1 MKKIIKSNKEQS
13 LYVIPEG
20 KGFTCLGFDVC
31 LNRLNKLAAE
41 LGITPKNVK
50 RGAIAAYNEYTRLT
64 NIARKKNA
72 ATGWKSQS
80 ELIPE
85 FIGKEGQ
92 RVEVVTSWGE
102 TERYYIGKS
111 TGFIPCHLEIKR
123 NDSTGGGAVCG
134 YPFQSIKFLGTS
146 R

>member
-20 KGFTCLGFDVC
+20 KGFTCLDFDVC
-31 LNRLNKLAAE
+31 VTRLTKLAAE
-41 LGITPKNVK
+41 LGVIPKNVK
-50 RGAIAAYNEYTRLT
+50 RGSIAAYNEYTLLT
-64 NIARKKNA
+64 NIARKRHNE
-72 ATGWKSQS
+72 TGWRSQS

-134 YPFQSIKFLGTS
+134 YPFKSIRFLGIS